1 MTPPNPVGRPPMK
14 EPPQNQEFVTMD
26 TISGDSIGEA
36 SRRAVRMA
44 DAKKCPV
51 RFTYQ
56 GIVLEANPDEDPWD
70 VGDRWFTAKKKASS

>member
-1 MTPPNPVGRPPMK
+1 MK
-14 EPPQNQEFVTMD
+14 ELPPKTESVTMD
-26 TISGDSIGEA
+26 VLSGDSIGEA

-56 GIVLEANPDEDPWD
+56 GIVLTANPDEDPWD
-70 VGDRWFTAKKKASS
+70 VGDRWFVAKKKGTAS